1 MLNLAREL
9 QKNIQTALEAAI
21 KAGKLPAVKELP
33 KVVVRPMQEEGHG
46 DYASPFAMQLTGLM
60 KKKPLDIVEVVAAHM
75 EKPEYVGKLEAA
87 APGFLNVWLSP
98 GYLTSRLDDVV
109 QASDIC
115 DMGVGMGKSANLEF
129 ISANPTGPLTLG
141 NARTV
146 FSADTLA
153 NVLACAGYNV
163 TREYYIND
171 AGLQI
176 RRLGESVLRRAL
188 QAQGEPHSAGAP
200 RGKQVEFAEDLY
212 QGQYIYEIAQEV
224 AEALKE
230 NEGKE
235 FTVEDVENPEVIA
248 AVSKQALSKML
259 AAIKKT
265 VKEDLKIDFNVWTSE
280 AALRESGAIEDVLKK
295 LKATKSTFE
304 KDGAL
309 WLKAEATGEE
319 KDKVLV
325 KGSGE
330 YAYIMP
336 DIAYHQNKFDR
347 KYDLIFSFF
356 GADHQGQVPVLS
368 AAMNIL
374 GNDTNKLKFVISQW
388 LALSKDGKEFKP
400 SKRRGEVYGPQDLI
414 AEIGY
419 DAARYFMVQHSLS
432 SHMTL
437 DLDLAKEKSER
448 NPVYYVQYAYVRLQ
462 SILRRAK
469 EEGVISELGHNFDLS
484 SSPALTQ
491 TAEVNLMKAMYMWP
505 EVITSIAQE
514 FTVHQ
519 LPYYAYHLAK
529 AVHVFYNHVPV
540 LVTEDETVKMG
551 RLQLVLAARVVLS
564 KVLDLLGISKP
575 EVM

>member
-1 MLNLAREL
+1 MLNLAYEL
-9 QKNIQTALEAAI
+9 QKNVEKALRAAME
-21 KAGKLPAVKELP
+21 AGKLPALKELP
-33 KVVVRPMQEEGHG
+33 ALVVKPASEGGHG
-46 DYASPFAMQLTGLM
+46 DYASPFAMQLTKLM
-60 KKKPLDIVEVVAAHM
+60 KKKPMDIVEVVAAHM
-75 EKPEYVGKLEAA
+75 EKPEYIGKLEAA
-87 APGFLNVWLSP
+87 APGFLNIWLAP
-98 GYLTSRLDDVV
+98 GWMTSRLDDVV
-109 QASDIC
+109 QAADIC
-115 DMGVGMGKSANLEF
+115 DIALGSGKSVNLEF

-141 NARTV
+141 NARTA

-153 NVLACAGYNV
+153 NVFACAGYNV

-176 RRLGESVLRRAL
+176 RRLGESVLRRLL
-188 QAQGEPHSAGAP
+188 QARGEH
-200 RGKQVEFAEDLY
+200 VEFADDLY

-230 NEGKE
+230 NQGKE
-235 FTVEDVENPEVIA
+235 YTVEDLEHPEVIA
-248 AVSKQALSKML
+248 SVSQQALSKML

-280 AALRESGAIEDVLKK
+280 AAIRDGGQIEAVLEK
-295 LKATKSTFE
+295 LKGSKVTFE

-325 KGSGE
+325 KASGE

-356 GADHQGQVPVLS
+356 GADHQGQVPMLM
-368 AAMNIL
+368 AAMKLL
-374 GNDTNKLKFVISQW
+374 GNDTQKLKFVISQW
-388 LALSKDGKEFKP
+388 LALAKDGKEFKP

-419 DAARYFMVQHSLS
+419 DAARFFMVQHSLS
-432 SHMTL
+432 THMTL

-469 EEGVISELGHNFDLS
+469 EEGVISELGMNFDLS

-491 TAEVNLMKAMYMWP
+491 TPEVNLMKVMYMWP
-505 EVITSIAQE
+505 EVISSIARE

-519 LPYYAYHLAK
+519 LPYYAFDLAK

-540 LVTEDETVKMG
+540 LATEDETVKMS
-551 RLQLVLAARVVLS
+551 RLQLVLAARVVLG
-564 KVLDLLGISKP
+564 KTLDLLGISKP